1 MGFYFEPVFVKE
13 NISEVAVDDID
24 RYGYLFFFLFESFD
38 LTGNAFTF
46 FIGVVYCFTGFLF
59 VVIFLQI

>member
-1 MGFYFEPVFVKE
+1 
-13 NISEVAVDDID
+13 VAVDDID